1 MNLSKKGFTIL
12 LNIQILS
19 FLKPALLE
27 KYIIFLEENLNNEK
41 EINLF
46 KYFKSYWIDKKGFGF
61 INYYEYIKHVNNFI
75 CLKEEQVVKD
85 SYWQLKIFW
94 KTQN

>member
-61 INYYEYIKHVNNFI
+61 INYYDYIKPENKFN
-75 CLKEEQVVKD
+75 LKYFFLLIISLNHSME
-85 SYWQLKIFW
+85 
-94 KTQN
+94 N

>member
-19 FLKPALLE
+19 FLKPVLLE

-46 KYFKSYWIDKKGFGF
+46 KYFQSYWIDKM
-61 INYYEYIKHVNNFI
+61 
-75 CLKEEQVVKD
+75 D
-85 SYWQLKIFW
+85 SDL
-94 KTQN
+94 

>member
-27 KYIIFLEENLNNEK
+27 KYIIFLEENLNDEK

-46 KYFKSYWIDKKGFGF
+46 KYFQSYWIDKM
-61 INYYEYIKHVNNFI
+61 
-75 CLKEEQVVKD
+75 D
-85 SYWQLKIFW
+85 SDL
-94 KTQN
+94 

>member
-1 MNLSKKGFTIL
+1 MKTLKINNMNLSKKGFTIL

-19 FLKPALLE
+19 FLKPVLLE

-46 KYFKSYWIDKKGFGF
+46 KYFQSYWIDKM
-61 INYYEYIKHVNNFI
+61 
-75 CLKEEQVVKD
+75 D
-85 SYWQLKIFW
+85 SDL
-94 KTQN
+94 

>member
-46 KYFKSYWIDKKGFGF
+46 KYFQSYWIDKM
-61 INYYEYIKHVNNFI
+61 
-75 CLKEEQVVKD
+75 D
-85 SYWQLKIFW
+85 SDL
-94 KTQN
+94 